1 MLKDAGFEGCAHA
14 RPGNRQVLLV
24 DAETLGVFQLAPGIT
39 RENVTTEG
47 LDVNGLAI
55 GQRLR
60 LGEIELEVSAV
71 CDPCEQIEALRP
83 GLRAEMQG
91 RRGMLCR
98 VLTGGTLQ
106 RGDVI
111 ELQRENADRR
121 KFRRRLAKDSDWA
134 CGAGLGHPAGDL
146 SLCLVPA
153 LRVRLVLQA
162 AQPNGIRQSHP
173 AFPR

>member
-1 MLKDAGFEGCAHA
+1 
-14 RPGNRQVLLV
+14 V
-24 DAETLGVFQLAPGIT
+24 DAETLGTLQLKPGIT

-47 LDVNGLAI
+47 LNVSGLAI

-60 LGEIELEVSAV
+60 LGEVALQVSAV

-83 GLRAEMQG
+83 GLQAEMQG

-111 ELQRENADRR
+111 IELKEKTLTAE
-121 KFRRRLAKDSDWA
+121 ASS
-134 CGAGLGHPAGDL
+134 AG
-146 SLCLVPA
+146 
-153 LRVRLVLQA
+153 
-162 AQPNGIRQSHP
+162 
-173 AFPR
+173 